1 METPKIENPREK
13 IQIITPDKAMMI
25 PQNIEE
31 RIREETHG
39 IDKNPITT
47 NNKQHNTYI
56 TQMSGLC

>member
-1 METPKIENPREK
+1 MENLKVENPSEK
-13 IQIITPDKAMMI
+13 IQIIKPDRAMMI
-25 PQNIEE
+25 PQNVEK

-39 IDKNPITT
+39 IDKNPMIT

>member
-1 METPKIENPREK
+1 METPKTENPREK

-25 PQNIEE
+25 PQNVEK

-39 IDKNPITT
+39 IDNNPMTT